1 MESGFMDYNEFK
13 NLLQE
18 SEPTHLYE
26 ELIKKEDRVL
36 KTVNRVVDYSNRKEL
51 ESKEFI
57 NMSVGGATVGFL
69 QAMVDIVQDL
79 TKAKDA
85 AQFASALYKGD
96 RVIYIGILVVLISL
110 FLFFV
115 ESSSAVN

>member
-1 MESGFMDYNEFK
+1 MDYNEFK
-13 NLLQE
+13 NLLDK
-18 SEPTHLYE
+18 SEPTNLYE
-26 ELIKKEDRVL
+26 ELIQKEDRVL
-36 KTVNRVVDYSNRKEL
+36 KTVNRVVDYSNRKDL

-57 NMSVGGATVGFL
+57 NMSVGNATVGFL
-69 QAMVDIVQDL
+69 QTMVDIVQDL

-85 AQFASALYKGD
+85 MQFVTVLYKGD

-115 ESSSAVN
+115 QSSSVLN

>member
-13 NLLQE
+13 NLLDK
-18 SEPTHLYE
+18 SEPTNLYE
-26 ELIKKEDRVL
+26 ELIQKEDRVL
-36 KTVNRVVDYSNRKEL
+36 KTVNRVVDYSNRKDL

-57 NMSVGGATVGFL
+57 NMSVGNATVGFL
-69 QAMVDIVQDL
+69 QTMVDIVQDL

-85 AQFASALYKGD
+85 MQFVTVLYKGD
-96 RVIYIGILVVLISL
+96 RVVYIGILVVLISL

-115 ESSSAVN
+115 QSSSVLN